1 MSDAFALGDMI
12 VRPGVTLSTAPPMR
26 RYALRAR
33 DPALLAIVIGRALP
47 AKIGETVA
55 GIACLGPDEYYAR
68 LPVDTILSDGAGQS
82 VSVVDVSA
90 RAVGIVLEGP
100 RATEV
105 LAAGCPLDLAT
116 WPVGRTSR
124 TIFET
129 VEIIVARE
137 AETRW
142 HVEVWRSFAPWL
154 WAALSAAVADH
165 AFDL

>member
-1 MSDAFALGDMI
+1 MSDTLSLWEPI
-12 VRPGVTLSTAPPMR
+12 VRPGVTVSAAAPMR

-33 DPALLAIVIGRALP
+33 DPALLATVIGRALP
-47 AKIGETVA
+47 AKIGETLA

-68 LPVDTILSDGAGQS
+68 LPIDTFLSDSAGQS

-105 LAAGCPLDLAT
+105 LSAGCPLDLAG

-129 VEIIVARE
+129 VELVLARE

-154 WAALSAAVADH
+154 WAAFSAAAAD
-165 AFDL
+165 

>member
-1 MSDAFALGDMI
+1 MPDAFAFGDMI
-12 VRPGVTLSTAPPMR
+12 ERPGVTLSAAAPMR

-33 DPALLAIVIGRALP
+33 DPALLATVIGHALP
-47 AKIGETVA
+47 TKIGATLA

-68 LPVDTILSDGAGQS
+68 LPTDLVLADGAGQS

-100 RATEV
+100 RAVDV
-105 LAAGCPLDLAT
+105 LAAGCPLDLAN

-137 AETRW
+137 ADTRW
-142 HVEVWRSFAPWL
+142 HVDVWRSFSPWL
-154 WAALSAAVADH
+154 WAALSAAASD
-165 AFDL
+165 

>member
-1 MSDAFALGDMI
+1 MSDAFALGNMI
-12 VRPGVTLSTAPPMR
+12 VRSGVTLSAAAPMR
-26 RYALRAR
+26 RYAMRAR
-33 DPALLAIVIGRALP
+33 DPALLATVIGCALP

-55 GIACLGPDEYYAR
+55 GIARLGPDEYHAR
-68 LPVDTILSDGAGQS
+68 LPVDTILVDGAGQS
-82 VSVVDVSA
+82 LSIVDVSA
-90 RAVGIVLEGP
+90 RAFGIVLEGA

-105 LAAGCPLDLAT
+105 LSAGCPLDLAL

-154 WAALSAAVADH
+154 WAAFSAAAAD
-165 AFDL
+165 

>member
-1 MSDAFALGDMI
+1 MSNAFTLGDVI
-12 VRPGVTLSTAPPMR
+12 VRPGVNLSAAAQMR

-33 DPALLAIVIGRALP
+33 DPALLATVIGSALP

-68 LPVDTILSDGAGQS
+68 LPVDTILADGAGQS

-90 RAVGIVLEGP
+90 RVLGIVLEGM
-100 RATEV
+100 RAVEV
-105 LAAGCPLDLAT
+105 LSAGCPLDLAG
-116 WPVGRTSR
+116 WPVGRMSR

-154 WAALSAAVADH
+154 WAAFSAAAAD
-165 AFDL
+165 